1 MTSPGGTSYNP
12 PMKIPILLLCWILWY
27 LSFSTRVIL
36 APLLPVI
43 EDAFSI
49 GHTLAGSLYFFQ
61 ALGYTAALFFAGWL
75 AARIGYKW
83 AIVSSFLLLVIALFL
98 FRYADSYTSFAAVT
112 LFMGIG
118 AGIYMPCAIPLIT
131 SLFKPKN
138 WGKAIGFHETA
149 ASLAILTIPL
159 LTVFFFRFLH
169 WRNFFALMSAACLL
183 VIVVFWALAPNPRRR
198 DGGNIPLASIFQR
211 KDFWIMV
218 ALCAVAGMAA
228 SGLYNITPLFLVKER
243 EMPLAMANNVF
254 GISRIGGFV
263 MTIVAGILLD
273 RLGAKKLLLALL
285 LITGIS
291 TMGIAVAKTFWLLV
305 TMLVV
310 QATFSVVFFP
320 AALFA
325 VSKLTTLR
333 ERSLYMSVVLGF
345 TAIIGSGAAPVALGA
360 IADTWNFQMGI
371 LILGVVTTMAC
382 FLIRGLRDI

>member
-1 MTSPGGTSYNP
+1 
-12 PMKIPILLLCWILWY
+12 MKILILLLCWILWY

-36 APLLPVI
+36 SPLLPVI
-43 EDAFSI
+43 EDAFTI
-49 GHTLAGSLYFFQ
+49 GHAMAGSLYLFQ
-61 ALGYTAALFFAGWL
+61 ALGYTASLFLAGGI

-83 AIVSSFLLLVIALFL
+83 SIVSSFLLLVIALFL

-112 LFMGIG
+112 LLMGIG
-118 AGIYMPCAIPLIT
+118 AGIYLPCAIPLIT

-169 WRNFFALMSAACLL
+169 WRNFFLLMSAACLL
-183 VIVVFWALAPNPRRR
+183 IIAVFWAMAPNPQHRA
-198 DGGNIPLASIFQR
+198 GGNIPLSSIFQR

-243 EMPLAMANNVF
+243 GMPLAMANKVF
-254 GISRIGGFV
+254 GFSRLGGFV
-263 MTIVAGILLD
+263 MTILAGIMLD
-273 RLGAKKLLLALL
+273 RLGAKKMLLALL

-291 TMGIAVAKTFWLLV
+291 TMGIAVSKTFWLLV

-333 ERSLYMSVVLGF
+333 ERSLYMSIVLGF
-345 TAIIGSGAAPVALGA
+345 TAIIGSGVAPVALGA
-360 IADTWNFQMGI
+360 IADAWRFQTGI
-371 LILGVVTTMAC
+371 LMLGVVTLLAC
-382 FLIRGLRDI
+382 FLIRGLKEI